1 MLNRAG
7 EPHAT
12 WLRAIADQAITE
24 WSLIR
29 SLNEASLR
37 QDTQALLQTMNGLPS
52 VVASSFEGNGLGEF
66 ILYEPFLTSARRA
79 FYDTLVDS
87 KCLITA
93 NGVPSVA
100 DGSSP
105 ANCAIALALF
115 NHLGINATGSRLSG
129 QSAGALFEEG
139 CAQFLR
145 QTFLNLGNIR
155 SGDWQIL
162 RNRAITEFYQYE
174 HLATLA
180 ELASDNVEL
189 ASAMV
194 SDYLVKPDVVVVRNP
209 VSERQLRFAANGS
222 MDLHSP
228 LRASNGGK
236 PLLHAS
242 VSCKWTIRSD
252 RSQNTR
258 SEALSLVRNRKGPL
272 PHIVAITAEPLPDRI
287 ASIAL
292 GTGDMDC
299 VYHIA
304 LPELQQAVR
313 EVGSAAS
320 RKALATMVS
329 GKLLRD
335 ISDLPL
341 DLCI

>member
-1 MLNRAG
+1 M
-7 EPHAT
+7 
-12 WLRAIADQAITE
+12 
-24 WSLIR
+24 
-29 SLNEASLR
+29 
-37 QDTQALLQTMNGLPS
+37 
-52 VVASSFEGNGLGEF
+52 
-66 ILYEPFLTSARRA
+66 YEPFLTTARRA

-100 DGSSP
+100 DGSSSSSR
-105 ANCAIALALF
+105 AIALALF
-115 NHLGINATGSRLSG
+115 KRLDIKATGSRLSG
-129 QSAGALFEEG
+129 QSAGALFEEA

-155 SGDWQIL
+155 PGGWQIS
-162 RNRAITEFYQYE
+162 RNRSITEFYQYE

-180 ELASDNVEL
+180 ALADANVEL

-209 VSERQLRFAANGS
+209 VSERQLRFAANGT
-222 MDLHSP
+222 MNLHSP

-335 ISDLPL
+335 IADLPL